1 MSGFWMFMLMM
12 ALLIPCCMIGFGK
25 LFLNRAP
32 EKINYAFGYRT
43 TMSMKN
49 QDTWQFAHKFCGRLW
64 FQLGLILLPL
74 SVIPLLLVLGKETDE
89 IGTVG
94 TVVCVAQL
102 VPLLGSVIPT
112 EIALRKEFDSD
123 GKRKQT

>member
-12 ALLIPCCMIGFGK
+12 ALLILCCMIGFGK
-25 LFLNRAP
+25 LFLNRVP

-64 FQLGLILLPL
+64 FRIGLILLPL

-112 EIALRKEFDSD
+112 EVALRKEFDSD